1 MGIMTFKDL
10 SLFWELPSSGL
21 QDFYSEAKKTYYRR
35 INEQNIAVAKMNVNI
50 LAIASSFG
58 GDKNFNSEQAFNQSL
73 PFDPEILEGDE
84 NQLSSE
90 LIDIIDYY
98 MTNSLIPTE
107 IQKTMYKDKD
117 FRNTIIAIK
126 AKNAKNK

>member
-10 SLFWELPSSGL
+10 PLFWNLPSHGL
-21 QDFYSEAKKTYYRR
+21 QNFYNEVKKNYYRK

-58 GDKNFNSEQAFNQSL
+58 GDKSFNSEQAFNQSL
-73 PFDPEILEGDE
+73 PFDPEMLEE
-84 NQLSSE
+84 TETQLSSE

-98 MTNSLIPTE
+98 ITNEVIPIE
-107 IQKTMYKDKD
+107 IQKVLYKDKD
-117 FRNTIIAIK
+117 FRSTIINIK